1 MAVNGNKNYKVKKE
15 IDLGKWYLIEIE
27 QILNKGKVGYMVNL
41 PNRPDIYD
49 GKVYYTIRLDGE
61 ALHLV
66 VNTDPRS
73 FENVKLFAGDIFYA
87 PADANYKG
95 LTWENLG

>member
-1 MAVNGNKNYKVKKE
+1 MVSHRNWA
-15 IDLGKWYLIEIE
+15 DSQQGKGWLYD
-27 QILNKGKVGYMVNL
+27 NL
-41 PNRPDIYD
+41 PNSPDIYD

-73 FENVKLFAGDIFYA
+73 FENVKLFAGDTFYA

-95 LTWENLG
+95 LTWEELGHTLIDIIARPESSIYHL